1 MTQRAF
7 HWSNKFSIFRSCI
20 FCQEWARGFIWGI
33 SECQIRSLYEW
44 VTAFDEK
51 GEESNSRSFEND
63 FLKSSGPN
71 SFRTTRIVL
80 LCLQAKVLAHD
91 NESIYFIR
99 YKPSRP
105 KDPL

>member
-7 HWSNKFSIFRSCI
+7 HWSNKFSILRSCI
-20 FCQEWARGFIWGI
+20 FCQELARGFIWGI
-33 SECQIRSLYEW
+33 SECQIRSLCERAA
-44 VTAFDEK
+44 AFDEK
-51 GEESNSRSFEND
+51 GGESNSRSFEND